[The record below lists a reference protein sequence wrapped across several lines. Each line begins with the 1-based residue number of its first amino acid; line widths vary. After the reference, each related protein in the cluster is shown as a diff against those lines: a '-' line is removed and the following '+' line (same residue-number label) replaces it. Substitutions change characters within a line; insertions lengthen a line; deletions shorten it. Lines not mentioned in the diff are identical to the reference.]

1 MTTAPVQDVHA
12 MRRAAARLVER
23 LGLAGYDNASIL
35 AVDAW
40 IDTPQFRPDE
50 SLDDVGAYLGEAI
63 IKRHGGSWSF
73 SPDGARVLIR
83 RNGQHFID
91 PFGKVHKRAADG
103 ESGQLLALVNL
114 VEHVTT
120 VTKLDA
126 TAVRLDAD
134 AALATTT
141 PEGPTVGIGAL
152 LLSVTVVPLAVFI
165 GLLFA
170 TDLLYAA
177 IGGVLGIPLGIAL
190 LRLMA
195 RGPKAPMFPPG
206 TLAFEA
212 QLSIHPL
219 QARLVEKLG
228 APGNPPSQ
236 DALAEVAFYT
246 AQLRELSAIVA
257 RRDLSPGRGYV
268 GFDTY
273 GSAASSWRR

>member
-1 MTTAPVQDVHA
+1 
-12 MRRAAARLVER
+12 MRSAAARLVER

-40 IDTPQFRPDE
+40 IDTPQFRPEE
-50 SLDDVGAYLGEAI
+50 SAGEVGAYLGEAI

-73 SPDGARVLIR
+73 SPDGARVRIR
-83 RNGQHFID
+83 RNGEHFID
-91 PFGKVHKRAADG
+91 PFGKVHKRAANG
-103 ESGQLLALVNL
+103 ESDQLLALVNL
-114 VEHVTT
+114 VDHITS

-126 TAVRLDAD
+126 AAVTLDAD
-134 AALATTT
+134 AALAATTDA
-141 PEGPTVGIGAL
+141 GPTVRIGAL
-152 LLSVTVVPLAVFI
+152 LLAVIVVPLALFI
-165 GLLFA
+165 GLMFV
-170 TDLLYAA
+170 TDLVYAA

-190 LRLMA
+190 LRLVSG
-195 RGPKAPMFPPG
+195 GPKSPTFPPN

-228 APGNPPSQ
+228 GLGNRPSQ
-236 DALAEVAFYT
+236 DALAEVAFYS

-257 RRDLSPGRGYV
+257 RRDMSPGRGYV

-273 GSAASSWRR
+273 GSAATSWRR